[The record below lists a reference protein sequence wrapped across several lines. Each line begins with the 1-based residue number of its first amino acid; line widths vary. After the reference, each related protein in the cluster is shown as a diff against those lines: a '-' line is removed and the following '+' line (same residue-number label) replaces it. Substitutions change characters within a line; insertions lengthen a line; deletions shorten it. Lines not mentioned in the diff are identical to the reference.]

1 MNPSLVG
8 TVALYANKILSYET
22 KAGLFVV
29 FVFRAYRRMFQLT
42 RFSLFFYFF
51 YFFNLLTLRTVTKKL
66 ANAPLSKV
74 SNLMI
79 WQWELMENRYV
90 GDLPSELSGSER
102 SESDGT
108 FRIDANRPGSDGT
121 KPSSSASEANS
132 CFMYFAIIIITPPPL
147 RLPHPPRIPDVPLAS
162 R

>member
-1 MNPSLVG
+1 MRTKFSPTRQKRGSSLSSYFEHIVG
-8 TVALYANKILSYET
+8 C
-22 KAGLFVV
+22 
-29 FVFRAYRRMFQLT
+29 
-42 RFSLFFYFF
+42 FSWRDSHFFFLLF